1 MKTAV
6 TCSYVTKLH
15 HHELQCNVQI
25 RDEKDPIT
33 GHGTAGNRSEA
44 LKYNERANYDLQTG
58 LC

>member
-6 TCSYVTKLH
+6 TRSYVTKLH

-25 RDEKDPIT
+25 RDEKDLLP

-44 LKYNERANYDLQTG
+44 LNYNERANYDLQMD